1 MQIKKGGVS
10 NTNKKVGEA
19 EWEESNG
26 LVWTD
31 SECKQKTYSYG
42 VYNQF
47 QIADNNY
54 SQLQIRKKQSNIKR

>member
-1 MQIKKGGVS
+1 
-10 NTNKKVGEA
+10 VGEA